1 MTRIL
6 LLLVS
11 VGLLAADASAAR
23 MSLLE
28 LIGGGSRRSARS
40 RRQAA
45 GEKRRQIRV
54 EHETAATN
62 AAEAATTTNAST
74 LATIAD
80 EVLASTNVVDYAVG
94 SEIATADDD
103 DAAAGTNAAP
113 QAATNAVAKVWP
125 KREGRPARI
134 SARKVYYDR
143 GEGYAVF
150 TGNVHVD
157 GEEYQMH
164 AQKAYVFFEG
174 TNELKR
180 VVATGDVAI
189 TNETKRA
196 YGAKASYYRKTGMV
210 VLYGD
215 DRMAAEVR
223 DEDDGS
229 GEDQVVKGSKIKFW
243 IDSEQ
248 VEVIDARISA
258 PVSGGLGDLKKG
270 LESN

>member
-1 MTRIL
+1 MIL
-6 LLLVS
+6 AAAVLVS
-11 VGLLAADASAAR
+11 ADASAAR

-28 LIGGGSRRSARS
+28 LISSGGSHKSAHS

-45 GEKRRQIRV
+45 SEKRKPIQV
-54 EHETAATN
+54 EHDSDAAN
-62 AAEAATTTNAST
+62 TTTNA
-74 LATIAD
+74 
-80 EVLASTNVVDYAVG
+80 VG
-94 SEIATADDD
+94 SVAEASAPTNSVEYATRTEIITEDD
-103 DAAAGTNAAP
+103 DASTTTNAVP
-113 QAATNAVAKVWP
+113 QSNTNAVAKVWP
-125 KREGRPARI
+125 KREGRPAHI
-134 SARKVYYDR
+134 SSKKVYYDR

-164 AQKAYVFFEG
+164 AQRAYVFFEG

-180 VVATGDVAI
+180 VVATGNVAI

-215 DRMAAEVR
+215 DKIAAEVR
-223 DEDDGS
+223 DEDN
-229 GEDQVVKGSKIKFW
+229 GENQVVKGSKIKFW

-248 VEVIDARISA
+248 VEVLDARISA

>member
-40 RRQAA
+40 RHQAA

-54 EHETAATN
+54 EHEAAPTN
-62 AAEAATTTNAST
+62 TAEAAAATNAST
-74 LATIAD
+74 LAAIAD
-80 EVLASTNVVDYAVG
+80 EMLASTNAVDYAVG

-103 DAAAGTNAAP
+103 AAAATNAAP

-196 YGAKASYYRKTGMV
+196 YGAKASYYRRTGMV

-223 DEDDGS
+223 DEGDGG